1 MTEETILQ
9 ADESLIIKSYYGQ
22 VLADPLCNNDV
33 FYVGEG
39 KSQRGF
45 DYLQK
50 ALNPDI
56 ADTSKI
62 VRIRSILEKDSEPLV
77 RVIAR
82 FDTQEE
88 SFAAQGQL

>member
-9 ADESLIIKSYYGQ
+9 ADESLIIKPYYGQ
-22 VLADPLCNNDV
+22 VLADSLCNNDV

-45 DYLQK
+45 DYLQE

-56 ADTSKI
+56 ADTSRLAVPCYKY
-62 VRIRSILEKDSEPLV
+62 LLPHSELREP
-77 RVIAR
+77 
-82 FDTQEE
+82 
-88 SFAAQGQL
+88 SAALQRQQGI